1 MILDFIL
8 SKPLWIGIT
17 VMFSLASI
25 VMGIF
30 YFLLYK
36 RTHVKSELKAFM
48 TNTPIGLF
56 FQDNKFVEWKP
67 VTPINGVV
75 YDEVYGPFI
84 VTTTYVDRRTK
95 NIIIPFDIDM
105 DGDRTTNIK
114 DLVNEFRYI
123 TTNEKSIAELR
134 SAISS
139 ETIDTSNKHIK
150 NVTSFITYGV
160 LKTLFVSTG
169 PHNIKS
175 KIEKIVAERLI
186 KHNSVNYMQ
195 AIIVFGAIFGIIVI
209 GSVLLKVVG
218 K

>member
-114 DLVNEFRYI
+114 RF
-123 TTNEKSIAELR
+123 
-134 SAISS
+134 
-139 ETIDTSNKHIK
+139 
-150 NVTSFITYGV
+150 
-160 LKTLFVSTG
+160 
-169 PHNIKS
+169 
-175 KIEKIVAERLI
+175 
-186 KHNSVNYMQ
+186 
-195 AIIVFGAIFGIIVI
+195 
-209 GSVLLKVVG
+209 
-218 K
+218 